1 MDPDTAIFDSFAEI
15 AAVADVK
22 LEDLG

>member
-1 MDPDTAIFDSFAEI
+1 MDPEPAIFDSFAEI
-15 AAVADVK
+15 ASVADVK